1 MRMFLEDEIGN
12 SSGMNDGRGRM
23 KTNGSN
29 WKRAWALLLMIFV
42 LAAPLA
48 AQAPSQGEE
57 VGLRLDVDK
66 RQLEVGESLSLII
79 EFKQLVVGGNVISA
93 EPNLPTPELF
103 QARSSSTSTQVTI
116 VNQKTA
122 QVTTTHITLE
132 AVKPG
137 SETLG
142 PASVIFQDPSG
153 KRREITSNVI
163 NVTVTEKK
171 GFSLFG
177 GAKPTPLP
185 EGNQPSS
192 SQSDDA
198 LRGLKPLLPDPLL
211 FLFKTGLLILILLLI
226 VGFIAWKVWGSQKRA
241 AKSGPPLGREGI
253 LREAWKKLA
262 NEDLS
267 AEDFCRSLS
276 SIIRECLEYQ
286 FEFSAVD
293 YTTEEIFKELKN
305 HEPTSKQMEAVEKC
319 LKACDR
325 VLYADGNLTG
335 RENLRSLASS
345 LLPKIQ

>member
-171 GFSLFG
+171 GFSIFG
-177 GAKPTPLP
+177 GAKPTPPP
-185 EGNQPSS
+185 EGNQPST
-192 SQSDDA
+192 SQPDDA

-211 FLFKTGLLILILLLI
+211 FLFKAGLLILILLLI
-226 VGFIAWKVWGSQKRA
+226 VGFIGA
-241 AKSGPPLGREGI
+241 AHAHTGQPADPRLVIRRVEHDREPPVRQHARLVRDLGEQARPIAIQSRRFDMRDGPAP
-253 LREAWKKLA
+253 AA
-262 NEDLS
+262 
-267 AEDFCRSLS
+267 
-276 SIIRECLEYQ
+276 
-286 FEFSAVD
+286 
-293 YTTEEIFKELKN
+293 
-305 HEPTSKQMEAVEKC
+305 
-319 LKACDR
+319 
-325 VLYADGNLTG
+325 
-335 RENLRSLASS
+335 
-345 LLPKIQ
+345 

>member
-1 MRMFLEDEIGN
+1 
-12 SSGMNDGRGRM
+12 M
-23 KTNGSN
+23 KSKGKKM
-29 WKRAWALLLMIFV
+29 KRRLSWVSLALLGIFF
-42 LAAPLA
+42 LTASLG

-66 RQLEVGESLSLII
+66 RQVEVGESLSLTI
-79 EFKQLVVGGNVISA
+79 EFKQLAVGGNVVSA
-93 EPNLPTPELF
+93 NPNLPTPELF
-103 QARSSSTSTQVTI
+103 QPRGSSSSTQVTI

-122 QVTTTHITLE
+122 QVTTTRVTLE

-171 GFSLFG
+171 AFSLFG
-177 GAKPTPLP
+177 GSKPASSPDA
-185 EGNQPSS
+185 NQPPVAASPA
-192 SQSDDA
+192 DNA
-198 LRGLKPLLPDPLL
+198 LRGLKPLLPDPFVL
-211 FLFKTGLLILILLLI
+211 FLRIGIWILVLVLI
-226 VGFIAWKVWGSQKRA
+226 VGFIAWKVWGTKKKASTA
-241 AKSGPPLGREGI
+241 PSLGQAGI
-253 LREAWKKLA
+253 LREAWKKLS

-267 AEDFCRSLS
+267 SEDFCRSLS
-276 SIIRECLEYQ
+276 SIVRECLEYHFG
-286 FEFSAVD
+286 FEAED
-293 YTTEEIFKELKN
+293 YTTEEIFRELKN
-305 HEPTSKQMEAVEKC
+305 HEPTPKQMEAVEKC

-335 RENLRSLASS
+335 RDTLRTLASN